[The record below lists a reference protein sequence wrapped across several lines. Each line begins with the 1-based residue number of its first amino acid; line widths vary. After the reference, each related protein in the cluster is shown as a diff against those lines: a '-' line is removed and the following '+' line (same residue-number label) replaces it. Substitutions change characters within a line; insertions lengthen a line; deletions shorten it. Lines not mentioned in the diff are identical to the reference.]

1 MKGVLG
7 MRASRCSALAR
18 IESRFAVVAGTL
30 LIPLLLLALLARPSL
45 GANDPTAEKAA
56 KAAVARAESIAT
68 ANEGFSVRV
77 VEDQSGA
84 KTTKRTYQIK
94 GPKGATRVTVETPE
108 PPDVP
113 ATPDVPAPPDFG
125 TDRSSSNDLVRFG
138 EDITIPASKVVEG
151 DVVAFGGSIT
161 VLGHVKGSCT
171 AIGGSVRVEGKGV
184 VDGDAVSMGGT
195 VSTGDSATVSGS
207 NVSLGSFNAG
217 HVRHWGPWMGAVGA
231 LSTGAWLLH
240 TIFWLAMVL
249 LFGWL
254 SLVLLRDRLLYANRL
269 VREQFGKSF
278 LWGLLGWVGLVFAVP
293 VGIVALVLFGA
304 LAIVILCVTIIG
316 IPVAILVAIAMVLGV
331 VGLVAAA
338 GYAIFLGY
346 IEGAM
351 FLGDRVF
358 GRKTALKPLVAIII
372 GAALIAALKGLGELA
387 GAFGFFL
394 FQPIAVLLGIASG
407 FLLIILTTAGLGGLI
422 LGRFRTGPAPGT
434 AGQWAF
440 AGAPGGGP
448 TAAPAAPP
456 AAGPSPEAPPAG
468 GLGGSPA
475 GVHEPQ
481 PVAPPPA
488 PPTAGEGGSIA
499 S

>member
-1 MKGVLG
+1 

-18 IESRFAVVAGTL
+18 IDSRFAALAGTL

-45 GANDPTAEKAA
+45 GANDPAAEKAEKAA
-56 KAAVARAESIAT
+56 KAAAARAESIAA
-68 ANEGFSVRV
+68 ANDGFSVRV
-77 VEDQSGA
+77 VEDRSGA
-84 KTTKRTYQIK
+84 KTTRRTYQIK
-94 GPKGATRVTVETPE
+94 GPKGATRVTLETPE
-108 PPDVP
+108 PP
-113 ATPDVPAPPDFG
+113 AVPAPPGVPTPPGFD

-138 EDITIPASKVVEG
+138 EDITIPPSKVVEG

-161 VLGHVKGSCT
+161 VLGRVKGSCT

-217 HVRHWGPWMGAVGA
+217 HIRHWGPWMGAVGA
-231 LSTGAWLLH
+231 LSTGTWILQ

-269 VREQFGKSF
+269 VAEQFGKSF
-278 LWGLLGWVGLVFAVP
+278 LWGLLAWVGLVFAVP
-293 VGIVALVLFGA
+293 VGIVALVLFSA

-331 VGLVAAA
+331 VGIVVAA

-351 FLGDRVF
+351 YLGDRVF
-358 GRKTALKPLVAIII
+358 GRKTALKPLAAMMI
-372 GAALIAALKGLGELA
+372 GAALIAALKGLGQLA
-387 GAFGFFL
+387 GAIGFFL
-394 FQPIAVLLGIASG
+394 FQPIAMLLGIAAG
-407 FLLIILTTAGLGGLI
+407 FLLIILTTAGMGGLI

-434 AGQWAF
+434 ASQWAF
-440 AGAPGGGP
+440 AGGPAGGP
-448 TAAPAAPP
+448 IPPAAPAT
-456 AAGPSPEAPPAG
+456 AGPSPDAPPAG
-468 GLGGSPA
+468 ALGGSPA

-481 PVAPPPA
+481 PVAPPET
-488 PPTAGEGGSIA
+488 PPTPGEGGSTA
-499 S
+499 V